1 MAKEFINNIIYN
13 AKVVKIHIMKPI
25 NNIISGINIMI
36 YKNSVNKAQ
45 IICYFLSND
54 SRWEKDL

>member
-54 SRWEKDL
+54 SR